1 MWNWSTRL
9 FLTEARQNLTAEQE
23 ADLPSK
29 WTKEELDGLEKT
41 LKEHETWLNTWV
53 EKQKS
58 VKSHEDP
65 VIETTEMKARA
76 KVLQTQLEK
85 LWKRK
90 VPKVKRT
97 SPTSS
102 STATSAAESATTSGT
117 GNESSEREQDIPQPQ
132 DQEPLQPPKPHDEL

>member
-1 MWNWSTRL
+1 L

-23 ADLPSK
+23 AGLPSR
-29 WTKEELDGLEKT
+29 WTKEELDSLEKS

-58 VKSHEDP
+58 VKSNQDP

-90 VPKVKRT
+90 VPKVKKT
-97 SPTSS
+97 STSTS
-102 STATSAAESATTSGT
+102 ATSTTET
-117 GNESSEREQDIPQPQ
+117 AKQTANESSSNESTSEGEIPQ
-132 DQEPLQPPKPHDEL
+132 DQVPIQPPSGHDEL